1 MRNEVLVVDS
11 YNVSWNAM
19 ALCRNYFLFKY
30 WNVYFWDHINW
41 DVGVPSNFDCLNVA
55 SFSRINFLGFFNLS
69 RISLFHRDINY
80 SFNFN
85 WLNFVVIDWHK
96 MSVVNLDHRIWK
108 RYNSFV
114 GFEISSMLVWNN
126 M

>member
-19 ALCRNYFLFKY
+19 VLCRNYFLFKY

-85 WLNFVVIDWHK
+85 WLNFVVIDCAFRPLSTSRIFHAT
-96 MSVVNLDHRIWK
+96 RIWSSS
-108 RYNSFV
+108 SFA
-114 GFEISSMLVWNN
+114 IRP
-126 M
+126 